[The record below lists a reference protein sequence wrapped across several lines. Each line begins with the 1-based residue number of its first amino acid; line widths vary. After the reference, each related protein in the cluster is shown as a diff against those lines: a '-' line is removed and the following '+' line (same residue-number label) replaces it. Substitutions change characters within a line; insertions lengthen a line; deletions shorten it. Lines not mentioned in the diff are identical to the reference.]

1 MKKLYIAIVLMS
13 LSLAAQAQFKMP
25 KVPGVSTGGGG
36 DLTGAQGQ
44 LADQYTAAN
53 KDVLDGDARIYD
65 ALGLKDQAAQ
75 ARAERAALDSG
86 ATVGNLQDQDK
97 YRRDNQPAVDAA
109 FKNPPEMDDK
119 AKASY
124 KEGMIFLAKGLLK
137 YAGMQSGVTSFG
149 NSLHSAS
156 PDMAPKLRLGAYI
169 VKEFPH
175 NAKHLSQTL
184 HDAVAYAKA
193 HDIAVPPDATNALG
207 SM

>member
-1 MKKLYIAIVLMS
+1 MKKLYIAIALVS
-13 LSLAAQAQFKMP
+13 LSLVAQAQFKVP
-25 KVPGVSTGGGG
+25 KVPGISGGG
-36 DLTGAQGQ
+36 DLTGAQSQ

-86 ATVGNLQDQDK
+86 ATVGNLQNQDK
-97 YRRDNQPAVDAA
+97 YRRENQPAVDAA
-109 FKNPPEMDDK
+109 FKNPPEMDEQ

-137 YAGMQSGVTSFG
+137 YAGMQSGVASFG

-156 PDMAPKLRLGAYI
+156 PAMLPRLQLGAYI

-175 NAKHLSQTL
+175 NARHLSQTL
-184 HDAVAYAKA
+184 HDATAYAKA

-207 SM
+207 SMD